1 MTISQNDVL
10 TAIDIV
16 ALVAIC
22 AGAAWSALTQAI
34 PHGLRGAL
42 LLGAVA
48 LCALGSASA
57 ALDGTPKIATVQLH
71 CALAVAGLWVTHIIR
86 QGKANE
92 LRNRPAPGSGSGGC
106 SSRVG
111 LAGQPVR
118 QDHRAD
124 ATRPRHR
131 APSRRRYRR
140 DGAAGCHRQTPA
152 AYRPARRARP
162 YPFLGD
168 ATCHR

>member
-1 MTISQNDVL
+1 MTISQNEVL

-57 ALDGTPKIATVQLH
+57 ALYAIPDIATVQLH

-86 QGKANE
+86 QGKTNE

-106 SSRVG
+106 SGRVG
-111 LAGQPVR
+111 LAGQPAR

-124 ATRPRHR
+124 PARPRHR
-131 APSRRRYRR
+131 APGRRRYRR
-140 DGAAGCHRQTPA
+140 DRAAGCNRPAPA

>member
-42 LLGAVA
+42 LLCAVA
-48 LCALGSASA
+48 LCALGSASTA
-57 ALDGTPKIATVQLH
+57 IGANHDIATVQLH

-92 LRNRPAPGSGSGGC
+92 LRNDPPGGSGGGSC
-106 SSRVG
+106 SSGVG
-111 LAGQPVR
+111 LASQSLR

-131 APSRRRYRR
+131 APGRRRYRR
-140 DGAAGCHRQTPA
+140 DRAAGCNHKAPA

-168 ATCHR
+168 ATCSR